1 MYGVIG
7 FFDKVFSG
15 AIFKIIQD
23 LNPQDDQRYA
33 SNAIQSNRITFKLS
47 RVWYFLVHCRD
58 VTGLRAQLP
67 PSLCSSKVR

>member
-33 SNAIQSNRITFKLS
+33 SNAIENNCIIFKLFT
-47 RVWYFLVHCRD
+47 VWYFFVLCRD
-58 VTGLRAQLP
+58 VTALLW
-67 PSLCSSKVR
+67 VR